1 MGNREYKS
9 DVFCMLLED
18 RKNALALKT
27 AIDECIENDILKNF
41 LIERR
46 SEVEK
51 IMRLD
56 YTFDRQIE
64 LEKRDSFEEGL
75 TLGREEGLS
84 LGREEGLTVG
94 REEGMSVGQ
103 TKQLIFQIIEKIKKG
118 KSISQ
123 ISDELET
130 DISIIETIYKVAV
143 KYTPDYDV
151 DNILEEVL

>member
-18 RKNALALKT
+18 KKNALALKT
-27 AIDECIENDILKNF
+27 AIDECIENNILRDF

-75 TLGREEGLS
+75 SLGREEGLS
-84 LGREEGLTVG
+84 LG
-94 REEGMSVGQ
+94 Q
-103 TKQLIFQIIEKIKKG
+103 AKQLITLIAAKIRKG
-118 KSISQ
+118 KSISE
-123 ISDELET
+123 IADDLET
-130 DISIIETIYKVAV
+130 DISTIKSMYDIII
-143 KYTPDYDV
+143 KYSPDYSV
-151 DNILEEVL
+151 DDILEAVLSSENINI

>member
-1 MGNREYKS
+1 
-9 DVFCMLLED
+9 
-18 RKNALALKT
+18 
-27 AIDECIENDILKNF
+27 
-41 LIERR
+41 
-46 SEVEK
+46 
-51 IMRLD
+51 MRLD

-75 TLGREEGLS
+75 S
-84 LGREEGLTVG
+84 LGREEGF
-94 REEGMSVGQ
+94 SVGQ

-130 DISIIETIYKVAV
+130 DISIIETIYNVAV

>member
-18 RKNALALKT
+18 KKNALALKT
-27 AIDECIENDILKNF
+27 AIDECIENNILRDF

-75 TLGREEGLS
+75 S
-84 LGREEGLTVG
+84 LG
-94 REEGMSVGQ
+94 Q
-103 TKQLIFQIIEKIKKG
+103 AKQLITLIAAKIRKG
-118 KSISQ
+118 KSISE
-123 ISDELET
+123 IADDLET
-130 DISIIETIYKVAV
+130 DISTIKSMYDIII
-143 KYTPDYDV
+143 KYSPDYSV
-151 DNILEEVL
+151 DDILEAVLSSEKINI

>member
-1 MGNREYKS
+1 MYGKQK
-9 DVFCMLLED
+9 LT
-18 RKNALALKT
+18 LALKT
-27 AIDECIENDILKNF
+27 AIDECIENNILRDF

-75 TLGREEGLS
+75 TLG
-84 LGREEGLTVG
+84 
-94 REEGMSVGQ
+94 Q

-130 DISIIETIYKVAV
+130 DISIIETIYNVAV
-143 KYTPDYDV
+143 KYSPDYDV

>member
-1 MGNREYKS
+1 
-9 DVFCMLLED
+9 
-18 RKNALALKT
+18 
-27 AIDECIENDILKNF
+27 
-41 LIERR
+41 
-46 SEVEK
+46 
-51 IMRLD
+51 MRLD

-75 TLGREEGLS
+75 S
-84 LGREEGLTVG
+84 LG

-130 DISIIETIYKVAV
+130 DISIIETIYNVVV
-143 KYTPDYDV
+143 KYSPDYDV

>member
-75 TLGREEGLS
+75 TV
-84 LGREEGLTVG
+84 GREEGLTVG

>member
-1 MGNREYKS
+1 MGNRECKS

-18 RKNALALKT
+18 KKNALALKT
-27 AIDECIENDILKNF
+27 AIDECIENNILRDF

-75 TLGREEGLS
+75 S
-84 LGREEGLTVG
+84 VG
-94 REEGMSVGQ
+94 RSKWQ
-103 TKQLIFQIIEKIKKG
+103 TELLITQIIAKIRKC
-118 KSISQ
+118 KSTEQ

-130 DISIIETIYKVAV
+130 DISVIEPIYNIIIKHS
-143 KYTPDYDV
+143 PDYNIDKILDDV
-151 DNILEEVL
+151 MNK

>member
-18 RKNALALKT
+18 KKNALALKT
-27 AIDECIENDILKNF
+27 AIDECIENNILRDF

-75 TLGREEGLS
+75 SLGREEGLS
-84 LGREEGLTVG
+84 LG
-94 REEGMSVGQ
+94 Q
-103 TKQLIFQIIEKIKKG
+103 AKQLITLIAAKIRKG
-118 KSISQ
+118 KSISE
-123 ISDELET
+123 IADDLET
-130 DISIIETIYKVAV
+130 DISTIKSMYDIII
-143 KYTPDYDV
+143 KYSPDYSV
-151 DNILEEVL
+151 DDILEAVLSSENINT

>member
-27 AIDECIENDILKNF
+27 AIDECIENNILRDF

-75 TLGREEGLS
+75 SLGREEGLS
-84 LGREEGLTVG
+84 LG
-94 REEGMSVGQ
+94 Q
-103 TKQLIFQIIEKIKKG
+103 AKQLITLIAAKIRKG
-118 KSISQ
+118 KSISE
-123 ISDELET
+123 IADDLET
-130 DISIIETIYKVAV
+130 DISTIKSMYDIII
-143 KYTPDYDV
+143 KYSPDYSV
-151 DNILEEVL
+151 DDILEAVLSSENINI

>member
-18 RKNALALKT
+18 KKNALVLKT
-27 AIDECIENDILKNF
+27 AIDECIENDILKDF

-75 TLGREEGLS
+75 S
-84 LGREEGLTVG
+84 AG

-103 TKQLIFQIIEKIKKG
+103 VKQLITLIAAKIRKG
-118 KSISQ
+118 KSISE
-123 ISDELET
+123 IADDLET
-130 DISIIETIYKVAV
+130 DISAIRFMYDIII
-143 KYTPDYDV
+143 KYSPDYNV
-151 DNILEEVL
+151 DDILEAVLSSENANI

>member
-1 MGNREYKS
+1 MANREYKS

-27 AIDECIENDILKNF
+27 AIDECIENNILRDF

-75 TLGREEGLS
+75 SLGREEGLS
-84 LGREEGLTVG
+84 LG
-94 REEGMSVGQ
+94 Q
-103 TKQLIFQIIEKIKKG
+103 AKQLITLIAAKIRKG
-118 KSISQ
+118 KSISE
-123 ISDELET
+123 IADDLET
-130 DISIIETIYKVAV
+130 DISTIKSMYDIII
-143 KYTPDYDV
+143 KYSPDYSV
-151 DNILEEVL
+151 DDILEAVLSSENINI

>member
-64 LEKRDSFEEGL
+64 LEKRDSF
-75 TLGREEGLS
+75 EEGLS

>member
-1 MGNREYKS
+1 MQFIECVQMYVDIYGKQK
-9 DVFCMLLED
+9 LT
-18 RKNALALKT
+18 LALKT
-27 AIDECIENDILKNF
+27 AIEECIENNILKDF

-64 LEKRDSFEEGL
+64 LEKRDSY
-75 TLGREEGLS
+75 EEGLS
-84 LGREEGLTVG
+84 A
-94 REEGMSVGQ
+94 GQ
-103 TKQLIFQIIEKIKKG
+103 TEQLLTQTIKKIKKG

-130 DISIIETIYKVAV
+130 DISIIEPMYNIVI
-143 KYTPDYDV
+143 KYSPDYDM
-151 DNILEEVL
+151 DIILDAIMNIKQK

>member
-27 AIDECIENDILKNF
+27 AIDECIENNILRDF

-75 TLGREEGLS
+75 SLGREEGLS
-84 LGREEGLTVG
+84 LG
-94 REEGMSVGQ
+94 Q
-103 TKQLIFQIIEKIKKG
+103 AKQLITLIAAKIRKG
-118 KSISQ
+118 KSISE
-123 ISDELET
+123 IADDLET
-130 DISIIETIYKVAV
+130 DISTIKSMYDIII
-143 KYTPDYDV
+143 KYSPDYSV
-151 DNILEEVL
+151 DDILEAVLSSENINTWYSYF